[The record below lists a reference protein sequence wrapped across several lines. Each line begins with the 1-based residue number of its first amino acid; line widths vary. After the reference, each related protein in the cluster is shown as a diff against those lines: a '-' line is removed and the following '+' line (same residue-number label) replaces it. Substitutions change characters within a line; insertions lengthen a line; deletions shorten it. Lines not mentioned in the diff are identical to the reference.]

1 MSNVLTKKD
10 LRRCLNRYIFTRQS
24 PFNYE
29 TMQSGGWVYSIHP
42 AMEKIYDGDADL
54 LAEKYKDHFKFYNTH
69 PWMGN
74 IILGACIAIES
85 TKDPDATKQAV
96 EMRTALMGPLAGI
109 GDAIIWIMFMT
120 ILGAIAAYM
129 ALEGSIVGWVIAA
142 HHGSGV
148 CTRPVRCRRAGR
160 FDRQRQIRHYD
171 ELWRSRPAG
180 QRSVGFDHS
189 AFRQRGHRRP
199 DLLGVRPQEHDVRQD
214 DRHRAGGRHRSFG
227 DRHSCLSRKIRMNR
241 KHAGLLRASF
251 LKGEPDDSIKRKRCT
266 IYGRIRP
273 EA

>member
-129 ALEGSIVGWVIAA
+129 ALEGSIVGWVIAEA
-142 HHGSGV
+142 IQLVIWFAFYKLFFVAYEQGV
-148 CTRPVRCRRAGR
+148 TFVTTRSAQLQHITEAASVLGLSVVGALVASTVNVKCGITMSYGEVVQPVN
-160 FDRQRQIRHYD
+160 
-171 ELWRSRPAG
+171 
-180 QRSVGFDHS
+180 
-189 AFRQRGHRRP
+189 
-199 DLLGVRPQEHDVRQD
+199 DLL
-214 DRHRAGGRHRSFG
+214 
-227 DRHSCLSRKIRMNR
+227 
-241 KHAGLLRASF
+241 
-251 LKGEPDDSIKRKRCT
+251 DSIIPHFGNVVTVALIYWGLGRKSMT
-266 IYGRIRP
+266 SGKMIIIVLVAAIVLSAIGIL
-273 EA
+273 A

>member
-129 ALEGSIVGWVIAA
+129 ALEGSIVGWVIAEVIQLVIWFA
-142 HHGSGV
+142 FYKLFFVAYEQGV
-148 CTRPVRCRRAGR
+148 TFVTTRSAQLQHITEAASVLGLSVVGALVASTVNVKFGITMSYGEVVQPVN
-160 FDRQRQIRHYD
+160 
-171 ELWRSRPAG
+171 
-180 QRSVGFDHS
+180 
-189 AFRQRGHRRP
+189 
-199 DLLGVRPQEHDVRQD
+199 DLL
-214 DRHRAGGRHRSFG
+214 
-227 DRHSCLSRKIRMNR
+227 
-241 KHAGLLRASF
+241 
-251 LKGEPDDSIKRKRCT
+251 DSIIPHFGNVVTVALIYWGLGRKNMT
-266 IYGRIRP
+266 SGKMIVLVLVAAILLYAIGVL
-273 EA
+273 A